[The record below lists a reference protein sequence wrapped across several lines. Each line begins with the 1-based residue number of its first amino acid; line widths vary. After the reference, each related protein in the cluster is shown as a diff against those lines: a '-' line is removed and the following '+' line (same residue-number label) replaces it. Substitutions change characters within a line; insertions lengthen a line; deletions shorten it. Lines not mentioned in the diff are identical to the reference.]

1 MGALSE
7 EQKARKN
14 VLFRA
19 RNRAQ
24 SLLIQRHY
32 AEFVDLKND
41 ILVKWGHE
49 PIEPSKA
56 TRLAKVT
63 SSSPLDDPIYP
74 PVPED

>member
-1 MGALSE
+1 MSALSE
-7 EQKARKN
+7 EQRARKN

-24 SLLIQRHY
+24 SLLVQRHY
-32 AEFVDLKND
+32 AEFIDLKND
-41 ILVKWGHE
+41 ILVKWGHA

-56 TRLAKVT
+56 TRTARVS

-74 PVPED
+74 PSTEE